1 MTTLNEQEFA
11 EFKTWLTGH
20 LSAGEVK
27 IVFTKKDGTDREM
40 TCTTNSGLIPAA
52 PIVEAHETNTDNPI
66 DFPKLKKV
74 NEDVMPVY
82 DLEAQG
88 WRSFR
93 WDSVKEVKITFG
105 EDGEYNTQPQ

>member
-1 MTTLNEQEFA
+1 MTTLNEKEF
-11 EFKTWLTGH
+11 ETFKVWLKEH

-27 IVFTKKDGTDREM
+27 LVFTKKDGTDREM
-40 TCTTNSGLIPAA
+40 TCTTNEALIPSA
-52 PIVEAHETNTDNPI
+52 PIVESTDSE
-66 DFPKLKKV
+66 PKKEKKV

-93 WDSVKEVKITFG
+93 WDSVKEVKISIG
-105 EDGEYNTQPQ
+105 EDSEHDTQSQ